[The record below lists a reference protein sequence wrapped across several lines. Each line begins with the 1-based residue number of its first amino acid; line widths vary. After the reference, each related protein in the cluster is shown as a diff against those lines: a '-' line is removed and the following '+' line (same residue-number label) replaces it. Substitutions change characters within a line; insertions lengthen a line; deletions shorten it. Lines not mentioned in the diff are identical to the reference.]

1 MIIFEFFFLHRVAK
15 EVEKIVKNNGA
26 IPATIAVISGKIH
39 VGGCDL
45 IFCCAF
51 FFFFFFLER
60 LAFKVNCSPEK
71 NREELW
77 FHLRL
82 LFSKPFNWCFMLF
95 NFKQTFFYYI
105 VASCRLFCIK
115 KNWKEEKMSIGLSEA
130 NLERLAQDADAVKTS
145 RRDLP
150 YVISKVMYIFKFF
163 IILFSTTVLNKF
175 STEDLSLGLG

>member
-51 FFFFFFLER
+51 FFFFFFFFLER

-82 LFSKPFNWCFMLF
+82 QFSKPFNWCFMLF

-105 VASCRLFCIK
+105 VANCRLFCIK
-115 KNWKEEKMSIGLSEA
+115 KLKRRKNVHRFVRSKLREVSSGCWCCKDIQERFALCYQQGDVDISIFH
-130 NLERLAQDADAVKTS
+130 
-145 RRDLP
+145 
-150 YVISKVMYIFKFF
+150 YFISNY
-163 IILFSTTVLNKF
+163 S
-175 STEDLSLGLG
+175 S